1 MSLAAIEEESSKIS
15 ELLAIMSIKRTFKVA
30 FITKGDVLIYLA
42 LSRDKRESITSLK
55 KQLEVLHLQ
64 FVSLTTSLVLEHLR

>member
-1 MSLAAIEEESSKIS
+1 
-15 ELLAIMSIKRTFKVA
+15 MSIKRTFKVA